1 MDFIALLVF
10 IIVQILFIPIAIV
23 GLILVFFKQTYV
35 SKKLGVSST
44 AIGVINGR
52 WAMDVFGLRKDS
64 ASVRLNRVLPNN
76 SLPGLWMC
84 LFPIYL
90 QYKISGKI
98 IIYPSIPKPGE
109 EGLAN
114 IVISR
119 TIYFDNIINESKDK
133 VEQFVVMGAG
143 FDTRCYGDLK
153 NSNLKFFELDQE
165 KTQKLKIK
173 YLKKAGIDTSDVIYV
188 EVNFSTEHWYEKLE
202 KAGYDPSKKSI
213 FLWEGVTLYL
223 SETDVRN
230 TLKEI
235 NEHAASGSIVTADF
249 YAKSFVTGEYAPGM
263 KSFLGVLKITDEE
276 LGFGIDFSSDYNE
289 ALKSFIE
296 SENLKVGDS
305 YFMGNRTKKGTYMV
319 VAKILV

>member
-23 GLILVFFKQTYV
+23 GLILVFYKQTYV

-52 WAMDVFGLRKDS
+52 WAMDIFGLRKDS

-84 LFPIYL
+84 LLPIYL
-90 QYKISGKI
+90 QYKISGKVR
-98 IIYPSIPKPGE
+98 IYPSIPKPGE

-114 IVISR
+114 IVLSR

-133 VEQFVVMGAG
+133 VEQFVAMGAG
-143 FDTRCYGDLK
+143 FDTRCYGDLE

-165 KTQKLKIK
+165 KTQKLKLK
-173 YLKKAGIDTSDVIYV
+173 YLKKAGIDTSDVICV

-235 NEHAASGSIVTADF
+235 KEHAAPGSIVAADF
-249 YAKSFVTGEYAPGM
+249 YAKSFVTGEYTPGM
-263 KSFLGVLKITDEE
+263 KKSLGILKITDEE
-276 LGFGIDFSSDYNE
+276 FGFGIDFSSDYNE

>member
-35 SKKLGVSST
+35 SRKLGVSST
-44 AIGVINGR
+44 AIEVINGR
-52 WAMDVFGLRKDS
+52 WAMDIFGLRKDS

-188 EVNFSTEHWYEKLE
+188 GVNFSTEHWYEKLE
-202 KAGYDPSKKSI
+202 KAGYDPNKKSI

-223 SETDVRN
+223 SEADVRN

-235 NEHAASGSIVTADF
+235 KEHAASGSIVTADF

-263 KSFLGVLKITDEE
+263 KSSLGVLKITDEE